1 MKPSNRIASITNGGF
16 DGWEIFYKARQMIS
30 SGTHVTELSIGEHD
44 IGTDPAILK
53 SMNEAALNGHTG
65 YALVPGIEE
74 LRSLVANKTEKK
86 TGIRTTLENVI
97 ITPGGQSA
105 LFAAHM
111 AVLDQGDTAA
121 YIDPFYA
128 TYPTTIR
135 SVGALE
141 KRIVTTAKNYFQPS
155 FKQLDDATRKTK
167 SLLINSPNNPT
178 GVVYNEATIKNICD
192 VAKKNDLWVI
202 SDEVYD
208 TQIWTGKHISPR
220 EIDNMAERTLVVG
233 SLSKSHAMTGSRLG
247 WLIGPEVIISKAIDL
262 ATNMT
267 YGVPGFIQRAGIF
280 ALEQGK
286 EFEEKISRPF
296 NQRRK
301 LALNI
306 LKDFPNLDH
315 IPSQGAMY
323 IMLDIRST
331 EMDGVSFAHELL
343 DTEKIAVMPGES
355 FGEAASG
362 HVRIALTLQDRKFE
376 ETFRSVCKFA
386 SNLSVL

>member
-1 MKPSNRIASITNGGF
+1 MKPSNRIASITNGGS

-30 SGTHVTELSIGEHD
+30 SGTDVTELSIGEHD
-44 IGTDPAILK
+44 IGTAPAILK
-53 SMNEAALNGHTG
+53 SMKEAALNGHTG

-111 AVLDQGDTAA
+111 AVLDQGETAA

-135 SVGALE
+135 SVGAIE
-141 KRIVTTAKNYFQPS
+141 RKIITSAENYFQPT
-155 FKQLDDATRKTK
+155 FEQLDSATKKTK

-178 GVVYNEATIKNICD
+178 GMVYNEATIKSICD
-192 VAKKNDLWVI
+192 VAKKNDLWII

-208 TQIWTGKHISPR
+208 TQIWAGKHISPR
-220 EIDNMAERTLVVG
+220 EIENMTERTLVVG
-233 SLSKSHAMTGSRLG
+233 SLSKSHAMTGSRVG
-247 WLIGPEVIISKAIDL
+247 WLLGPKEVIAKAIDL

-267 YGVPGFIQRAGIF
+267 YGVPGFIQHAGVF

-286 EFEEKISRPF
+286 EYEEKI
-296 NQRRK
+296 
-301 LALNI
+301 
-306 LKDFPNLDH
+306 
-315 IPSQGAMY
+315 
-323 IMLDIRST
+323 
-331 EMDGVSFAHELL
+331 
-343 DTEKIAVMPGES
+343 
-355 FGEAASG
+355 
-362 HVRIALTLQDRKFE
+362 
-376 ETFRSVCKFA
+376 
-386 SNLSVL
+386 

>member
-1 MKPSNRIASITNGGF
+1 MKPSKRIKNITSGGS
-16 DGWEIFYKARQMIS
+16 DGWEIFYKARKMMA
-30 SGTHVTELSIGEHD
+30 SGIDVIELSIGEHD
-44 IGTDPAILK
+44 IRTDPAIINAMHE
-53 SMNEAALNGHTG
+53 SALNGHTG
-65 YALVPGIEE
+65 YALVPGIAE
-74 LRSLVANKTEKK
+74 LRALIANRTEEK
-86 TGIRTTLENVI
+86 TGVKTSIDNVI
-97 ITPGGQSA
+97 VTPGGQSA

-111 AVLDQGDTAA
+111 AVLDEGETAA

-220 EIDNMAERTLVVG
+220 EIENMAERTLVVG

-286 EFEEKISRPF
+286 KFEEKISRPF

-355 FGEAASG
+355 FGAAASG
-362 HVRIALTLQDRKFE
+362 HVRIALTLEDKKFD